1 LLFLEPGAAPK
12 LAVFTIEDKK
22 ETSMRIVTLLAAL
35 AGVLA
40 LAAPPAQA
48 QGPSWPRQ
56 PVTLVVPFVA
66 GGPTDGMARVLAQKL
81 GERLGQQVI
90 VDNKGGA
97 GGNIA
102 AEFVAKA
109 PADGYTLFFGTTG
122 TMAINPSLYAKLRY
136 DPVKDFAPVSLM
148 ATTMNVLVVNPQV
161 PAKSV
166 TDLVKLAKATPG
178 ELTFGSAGNGSSNHL
193 SGELLRS
200 AAGIQ
205 INHIP
210 YKGSA
215 PALIDLLGGRLTMM
229 FDTIAQQTQNIASG
243 KVRALAVTGP
253 KRSPLL
259 PDVPTVQE
267 AGLKDFDVTIWY
279 GVLAPAATP
288 AAVVER
294 LNREIVAV
302 MSTEEMKKQMQ
313 ADGAEAKPTSQ
324 AEFAALIRH
333 DLAKWT
339 PVVKGS
345 GARVD

>member
-1 LLFLEPGAAPK
+1 
-12 LAVFTIEDKK
+12 
-22 ETSMRIVTLLAAL
+22 MRIVTLLAAV
-35 AGVLA
+35 AGAMA
-40 LAAPPAQA
+40 LVAPQAQA
-48 QGPSWPRQ
+48 QGPSYPKQ
-56 PVTLVVPFVA
+56 PITLVVPFVA

-122 TMAINPSLYAKLRY
+122 TMAINPSLYGKLRY
-136 DPVKDFAPVSLM
+136 DPLKDFAPVSLM

-161 PAKSV
+161 PAKNLSE
-166 TDLVKLAKATPG
+166 LVKLAKAKPG

-200 AAGIQ
+200 TAGIQ

-215 PALIDLLGGRLTMM
+215 PALVDLLGGRITMM
-229 FDTIAQQTQNIASG
+229 FDTIAQETQNIGSG

-259 PDVPTVQE
+259 PDVPTAQE

-288 AAVVER
+288 APVVDR

-302 MSTEEMKKQMQ
+302 MSTADMKKLMQ
-313 ADGAEAKPTSQ
+313 SEGAEAHPTSPG
-324 AEFAALIRH
+324 EFAALIRH

-345 GARVD
+345 GARID